1 MNTLKQ
7 TLFLLLVLVFS
18 GVSKTIAQ
26 STGVYVGGHI
36 RRERPGTI
44 EKLRNSGFTYI
55 ILFNI
60 NVEPDG
66 TLTTDGETVCKDG
79 KYVFGN
85 TQPNYVS
92 DIKKLK
98 QAPTTISRIEICIGG
113 WGNES
118 FSRIKELINSHG
130 VGSSTI
136 LYKNFKAL
144 KNAIPEI
151 DAVNNDDEHCYD
163 VATAVKF
170 HKMMY
175 ELGYKTT
182 VAPYMNRS
190 FWENLVSQLGDRC
203 DRVLIQCYDGGAG
216 NNPSDWHLGNRAV
229 HAGRM
234 NYQEGGVDACIAQME
249 SWKKNNGV
257 SGGFIWL
264 YNDETWNLNQW
275 ATRMLRVFGTKK
287 CDDNIASLYA
297 DSDYRGYSK
306 SLGEGSYTQADLAM
320 YGISAKDISSLKVTK
335 GFKITLYENA
345 DFTGNSK
352 SWTTDASFVG
362 GDWNDKACSVR
373 IEPNGKSGLSGNFK
387 IMNRNSGKYLDL
399 DNNKTDNNTAI
410 VQFDDEGVDA
420 SQTWTFTEVMNG
432 KGVYSICSYG
442 NKNRGMDVADFSKE
456 NGAQVQLYD
465 YLGNPHQQFILY
477 DCGEGYYQLVARNSG
492 KVVEIPQSSKGNGEW
507 IKIYDNNGTHTQQ
520 WAVVENRYDEA
531 SAVTLYTD
539 KDYKGKAVTL
549 SEGEYNLS
557 RMGLYNLKDNDMSSL
572 KVTPGFKVTI
582 YEDDNFN
589 GKSKS
594 YTASESF
601 VGAEWND
608 KMSSLKVEAY
618 HELQVKYH
626 IGDGPEVTSEVS
638 TEGSLTTLLGGEDNA
653 MKVTQLSVIGI
664 LNDADINLLQK
675 MAGREGTGSLKSLN
689 LSEATFMS
697 TGKKVPD
704 NIFQNCKNLQK
715 VDFSNMTEIGKW
727 AFNNCALTEITIPA
741 SVTIIREEAFKN
753 CSALKTLKFEAG
765 TSEKELVL
773 KEEAFFGCGI
783 MDLANNGVLPSRIIS
798 IANRTFQGCG
808 ITKLTLPQNDK
819 LTGVSRKLDF
829 NGVQT
834 DYMGALGYGVFFG
847 CRNLTDLTIPA
858 NVTVINEVAFQSCN
872 LQNVTFADAT
882 KITEIQNYA
891 FTDNQNLAGI
901 FADKDFV
908 HLKTIGEGA
917 FKDCFKLTDAD
928 FKNLTKNVTRI
939 ERETFRNC
947 HDGLKT
953 IDIHSGIT
961 FIGAGAFADNPY
973 VTKIIVRSGTQIDA
987 QSYVGDQGIF
997 YRMKPNLVQVVFADK
1012 AETNYMVYRD
1022 NIKVGEEDK
1031 GPNAFMFLLTK
1042 TLDENATDYQ
1052 VVAQRHA
1059 DVLLQRTFK
1068 AGWNTLVLPFGAR
1081 DNGKAVKCARIYQKA
1096 LNAFEGDGF
1105 MIAAYRGLAKNDAQP
1120 DNSTFYFLQ
1129 YADYDNDPLDEFE
1142 PLLVRM
1148 TQKDIDN
1155 AKGVYT
1161 FKDVELNYDA
1171 DKSYTA
1177 EEAKNRMGK
1186 DEKGEYFTGNQ
1197 DHELND
1203 KFKNC
1208 SYKDFYFTG
1217 TLHLQQGNATEGSA
1231 FIAPGDYI
1239 IQNNTFV
1246 KCLEGKKYGL
1256 KGFRGYFKQLPS
1268 SKSSAKGNIGICL
1281 VDRNGVVSSIHQVDG
1296 VSLTSASVAPVAVY
1310 NLSGQQV
1317 GNSLSTLAKGVYI
1330 VKGKKFVK
1338 K

>member
-7 TLFLLLVLVFS
+7 TLFLLLILVFS

-36 RRERPGTI
+36 RRDRPGTI

-85 TQPNYVS
+85 TQPHYVS

-118 FSRIKELINSHG
+118 FSRIKELINRHG
-130 VGSSTI
+130 VGSGTI

-170 HKMMY
+170 HQMMY

-182 VAPYMNRS
+182 IAPYTNRS

-234 NYQEGGVDACIAQME
+234 NYQEGGVDACVAQME

-306 SLGEGSYTQADLAM
+306 SLGEGSYTQAELAM

-420 SQTWTFTEVMNG
+420 SQTWTFTEVMKG

-442 NKNRGMDVADFSKE
+442 NKNRGMDVVDFSKD

-539 KDYKGKAVTL
+539 EGYKGKAVTL

-601 VGAEWND
+601 VGEEWND

-618 HELQVKYH
+618 HELQVTYQ
-626 IGDGPEVTSEVS
+626 IGDATPVVNSG
-638 TEGSLTTLLGGEDNA
+638 TEGSLATLLKDEDNA
-653 MKVTQLSVIGI
+653 MKVTQLSVNGY
-664 LNDADINLLQK
+664 LNKADIGLLQK
-675 MAGREGTGSLKSLN
+675 MAGKEGKGGSLKSLD
-689 LSEATFMS
+689 LSEATFTE

-704 NIFQNCKNLQK
+704 NIFQDCKNLQQ
-715 VDFSNMTEIGKW
+715 VNLSNMTEIGKW
-727 AFNNCALTEITIPA
+727 AFNNCALTEISIPA
-741 SVTIIREEAFKN
+741 SVTK
-753 CSALKTLKFEAG
+753 
-765 TSEKELVL
+765 
-773 KEEAFFGCGI
+773 
-783 MDLANNGVLPSRIIS
+783 
-798 IANRTFQGCG
+798 
-808 ITKLTLPQNDK
+808 
-819 LTGVSRKLDF
+819 
-829 NGVQT
+829 
-834 DYMGALGYGVFFG
+834 
-847 CRNLTDLTIPA
+847 
-858 NVTVINEVAFQSCN
+858 
-872 LQNVTFADAT
+872 
-882 KITEIQNYA
+882 
-891 FTDNQNLAGI
+891 
-901 FADKDFV
+901 
-908 HLKTIGEGA
+908 IGEGA
-917 FKDCFKLTDAD
+917 F
-928 FKNLTKNVTRI
+928 
-939 ERETFRNC
+939 
-947 HDGLKT
+947 
-953 IDIHSGIT
+953 
-961 FIGAGAFADNPY
+961 AGNSA
-973 VTKIIVRSGTQIDA
+973 VTKVIVHSGTQIDA
-987 QSYVGDQGIF
+987 RSYDGENNIF
-997 YRMKPNLVQVVFADK
+997 SGMDPNKVQVVFEGA
-1012 AETNYMVYRD
+1012 AEYNYKNYRND
-1022 NIKVGEEDK
+1022 IQVGNNGYK
-1031 GPNAFMFLLTK
+1031 NAFMDLLTK
-1042 TLDENATDYQ
+1042 TLDENDDDYT

-1059 DVLLQRTFK
+1059 DVRLKRTFK
-1068 AGWNTLVLPFGAR
+1068 PGWNTLVLPFGAR
-1081 DNGKAVKCARIYQKA
+1081 YLEGDTEAHDCSRIFQKA
-1096 LNAFEGDGF
+1096 LNASNTEGF
-1105 MIAAYRGLAKNDAQP
+1105 MIAAYRGLAKNEAHP
-1120 DNSTFYFLQ
+1120 DNSTFYFLK
-1129 YADYDNDPLDEFE
+1129 YANYDKDPLDEFE
-1142 PLLVRM
+1142 PLLIRM

-1161 FKDVELNYDA
+1161 FKNVELNYDG
-1171 DKSYTA
+1171 DFDDGKGGKYYKEYTA
-1177 EEAKNRMGK
+1177 KEAKERMGTRHT
-1186 DEKGEYFTGNQ
+1186 GEYFDGSYDTNA
-1197 DHELND
+1197 ND
-1203 KFKNC
+1203 KFTKC
-1208 SYKDFYFTG
+1208 SYDDFYFTG
-1217 TLHLQQGNATEGSA
+1217 TLYKQDTDKNPA

-1246 KCLEGKKYGL
+1246 KCLSGKKYGL
-1256 KGFRGYFKQLPS
+1256 KGFRGYFKQKPS
-1268 SKSSAKGNIGICL
+1268 GSSAKGNIGICL

-1296 VSLTSASVAPVAVY
+1296 ASLMSASVAPVAVY

-1330 VKGKKFVK
+1330 IKGKKFVK